1 MRRVMSQIRTK
12 TTAAKAKVK
21 KKPHGPGETWS
32 ASSQGRRVGSPAPA
46 ATAARI
52 WIRGKFSLFLGASGT
67 RGSGAGWLQALSY
80 ARKEIRF
87 GHAGLHPCMDQR
99 EVLPRPDSPLHL
111 LGDGE
116 EESGGLH
123 LGPV

>member
-32 ASSQGRRVGSPAPA
+32 ASSPGRRVGSAG
-46 ATAARI
+46 TGGDG
-52 WIRGKFSLFLGASGT
+52 GKDLDQGQIQSLSGASGA

-80 ARKEIRF
+80 ARKEIR
-87 GHAGLHPCMDQR
+87 
-99 EVLPRPDSPLHL
+99 
-111 LGDGE
+111 
-116 EESGGLH
+116 
-123 LGPV
+123 